1 MTMWCCATSRG
12 SSPSGGE
19 VTRVAFKRR
28 DETDGTRSDEVQA
41 RLLKAQYAMIPNR
54 RDPYRHEEM
63 KRRGLVT
70 KNEKTST

>member
-1 MTMWCCATSRG
+1 M
-12 SSPSGGE
+12 
-19 VTRVAFKRR
+19 AFKRR